1 MQPRECKVVI
11 NKQGEVIE
19 ADFYGVFQ
27 KAWTH
32 GESALIGGFSA
43 GQTAYPVAVVDW
55 GEGLKE
61 VDVEVVKEIWEE
73 A

>member
-1 MQPRECKVVI
+1 MNTKKCKVVI
-11 NKQGEVIE
+11 NKKGELIE

-27 KAWTH
+27 RAWTH

-43 GQTAYPVAVVDW
+43 GQEAYPVAVIDR
-55 GEGLKE
+55 GYGLEE
-61 VDVEVVKEIWEE
+61 VNIENVKEIWEE

>member
-1 MQPRECKVVI
+1 MSIMKCKVVI
-11 NKQGEVIE
+11 NKKGELIE

-27 KAWTH
+27 RAWTH

-43 GQTAYPVAVVDW
+43 GQTAYPVAVIDM
-55 GEGLKE
+55 GYGLEE
-61 VDVEVVKEIWEE
+61 VNIENVKEIWEE

>member
-1 MQPRECKVVI
+1 MQLKKCKVVI
-11 NKQGEVIE
+11 NKKGELIE

-32 GESALIGGFSA
+32 GDSPLIGGFKA
-43 GQTAYPVAVVDW
+43 GQIAHPVAVVDW

-61 VDVEVVKEIWEE
+61 VNIEDVKDIWRGI
-73 A
+73 